1 MKSLA
6 FLIIREP
13 LTWISWVGKEVHPD
27 LLKYEVVHID
37 LNSGNLCFSLYQ
49 YTVFMDIVFCLHL

>member
-1 MKSLA
+1 MKSSA

-37 LNSGNLCFSLYQ
+37 
-49 YTVFMDIVFCLHL
+49 

>member
-6 FLIIREP
+6 FLTIRKP
-13 LTWISWVGKEVHPD
+13 LTWISWVGKEVYPD

-37 LNSGNLCFSLYQ
+37 
-49 YTVFMDIVFCLHL
+49 